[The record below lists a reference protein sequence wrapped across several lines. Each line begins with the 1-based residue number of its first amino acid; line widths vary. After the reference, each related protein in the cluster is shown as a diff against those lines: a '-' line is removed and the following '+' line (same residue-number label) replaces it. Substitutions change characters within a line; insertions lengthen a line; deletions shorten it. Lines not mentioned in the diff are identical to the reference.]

1 METKPMQ
8 VVIEL
13 DCEQDTADL
22 AARLAPHLKAGD
34 LILLSG
40 DLGSGKTF
48 FARQLG
54 RELEIADALDSPS
67 FVLMKEY
74 HDGRIPVFHL
84 DLYRFKYAEELY
96 DLGIIDMM
104 DTGITLIEWPERVQA
119 ILPADRLEVGF
130 SYTGESS
137 RRISLVPHGSRAGKL
152 VEKLASLQESL
163 KKFLSV

>member
-1 METKPMQ
+1 MDTKPMQ

-13 DCEQDTADL
+13 DSEQDTADL

-74 HDGRIPVFHL
+74 HDGRVPVFHL
-84 DLYRFKYAEELY
+84 DLYRIKYAEELY

-104 DTGITLIEWPERVQA
+104 DTGITLIEWPERA
-119 ILPADRLEVGF
+119 AELLPPETYRLHFVFDGLKRRVEI
-130 SYTGESS
+130 SS
-137 RRISLVPHGSRAGKL
+137 PTMNITYLTKTS
-152 VEKLASLQESL
+152 
-163 KKFLSV
+163 